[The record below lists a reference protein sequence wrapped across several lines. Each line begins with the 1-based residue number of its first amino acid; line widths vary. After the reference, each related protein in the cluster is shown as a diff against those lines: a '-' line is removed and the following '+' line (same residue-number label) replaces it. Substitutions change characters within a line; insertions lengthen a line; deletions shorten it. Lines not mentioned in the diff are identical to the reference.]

1 MASTYST
8 NLAIELI
15 ANGEQTGT
23 WGSTTN
29 SNLGTL
35 IEQAISGYVT
45 QAVSTG
51 TDTTITIPNG
61 TTGVARN
68 MFIELTGTGGAS
80 TNLIVPANK
89 KLYFIYN
96 NTSSGQVT
104 VKVSGLTGI
113 SVANGTKVVLVSN
126 GTDIVSAAS
135 YTISNSAVTFSSIT
149 DSGLTATRVTYA
161 GTAGL
166 LQDSANLTFNGTS
179 LNLVGNLLANG
190 GTVQVRTGG
199 QFYAYNS
206 DDTNYAV
213 FYNTGAT
220 GAGNGVLSTQI
231 SGTSGATALSGAGF
245 AVTGTLSSTLDAT
258 IYGVTV
264 GRGGGAVASN
274 TAVGYRSLLSIS
286 VGTGNVA
293 VGFEAIYINNAS
305 SSSAVGYQA
314 LRASSGSANTA
325 LGYQAL
331 VLNSTASNN
340 TAVGYQAGY
349 SNTTGTEN
357 LFAGYRAG
365 YLATGSYAVSIGNEA
380 GYSNTDVTSGNVFV
394 GYQSG
399 RANTSGAAVVAIGTG
414 SLLANTTGSYN
425 TAIGRSSLQAN
436 TTASNN
442 TAVGY
447 LAANTTTTG
456 GSNTAIGFQSFLG
469 NTTGADNTAI
479 GRDTLRSNTTAD
491 GNLAVGGYAL
501 YTNTTG
507 ASNSAVGINS
517 LFSTTTGGSN
527 AAVGYGSLQ
536 YNTTGSANVAMGYQ
550 VAYSSTAATN
560 NTILGYQ
567 AGYTGTTESNNVM
580 IGKSAGFAATTNT
593 SVLIGVEAG
602 FNSAG
607 NSNTAVGFNAYAWN
621 SSSSTC
627 AGGCAFGYEALRDNT
642 SGNGNV
648 AMGYQAGKG
657 ITTGAS
663 NVYIGYLA
671 TQSSVSVSSE
681 IVVGP
686 SITGKGANTAFIGG
700 TSGAYNGANT
710 TTWSVTS
717 DIRIKKNVASLA
729 SGLDVVQALRP
740 VEFDYIEN
748 NKHDIGFIAQE
759 YQTVLPAQVVEGADG
774 MLSLNQNL
782 VPYLV
787 KAIQELKARLD
798 AANL

>member
-96 NTSSGQVT
+96 NTSSGPVT

-166 LQDSANLTFNGTS
+166 LQDSANLTFSGTILTSTGFAGPLNGTVGATTANTGAFTTLTTS
-179 LNLVGNLLANG
+179 SNATVNGLLTAVRISNAAEIEVARIRNDGTGNLTAAAVGYYLGNTLYVEQIA
-190 GTVQVRTGG
+190 
-199 QFYAYNS
+199 AYNS
-206 DDTNYAV
+206 QPEFKTD
-213 FYNTGAT
+213 
-220 GAGNGVLSTQI
+220 I
-231 SGTSGATALSGAGF
+231 SGSTVTKVVAAGLE
-245 AVTGTLSSTLDAT
+245 VTGTLSSTLDAT

-264 GRGGGAVASN
+264 GRGAGAVATNTTVGASALAANTTGANNTAIGDRSLSSN
-274 TAVGYRSLLSIS
+274 T
-286 VGTGNVA
+286 
-293 VGFEAIYINNAS
+293 
-305 SSSAVGYQA
+305 
-314 LRASSGSANTA
+314 
-325 LGYQAL
+325 
-331 VLNSTASNN
+331 TASNN

-380 GYSNTDVTSGNVFV
+380 GYSNTDATNGNVFV

-399 RANTSGAAVVAIGTG
+399 RANTSGTAVVAIGAA

-425 TAIGRSSLQAN
+425 TAIGRSALLAN

-447 LAANTTTTG
+447 QALTDNTTADSNSAFGYFALRGNTTG
-456 GSNTAIGFQSFLG
+456 TTNTAVSFGALQQNTTGSSNTAIGTQAL
-469 NTTGADNTAI
+469 T
-479 GRDTLRSNTTAD
+479 SNTTA
-491 GNLAVGGYAL
+491 
-501 YTNTTG
+501 
-507 ASNSAVGINS
+507 S
-517 LFSTTTGGSN
+517 
-527 AAVGYGSLQ
+527 
-536 YNTTGSANVAMGYQ
+536 
-550 VAYSSTAATN
+550 
-560 NTILGYQ
+560 
-567 AGYTGTTESNNVM
+567 
-580 IGKSAGFAATTNT
+580 
-593 SVLIGVEAG
+593 
-602 FNSAG
+602 
-607 NSNTAVGFNAYAWN
+607 SNTAVG
-621 SSSSTC
+621 
-627 AGGCAFGYEALRDNT
+627 
-642 SGNGNV
+642 
-648 AMGYQAGKG
+648 YQAGSG

-663 NVYIGYLA
+663 NVYIGYA
-671 TQSSVSVSSE
+671 AAASAVSVSSE
-681 IVVGP
+681 IVVGA

-729 SGLDVVQALRP
+729 LGLDVVQALRP
-740 VEFDYIEN
+740 VKFDYIEN
-748 NKHDIGFIAQE
+748 DKHDIGFIAQE
-759 YQTVLPAQVVEGADG
+759 YQTVLPDQVVEGADG

-787 KAIQELKARLD
+787 KAMQEQQAIIESLKARLD
-798 AANL
+798 AANI

>member
-166 LQDSANLTFNGTS
+166 LQDSANLTFSGTILTSTGFAGPLNGT
-179 LNLVGNLLANG
+179 VGA
-190 GTVQVRTGG
+190 TT
-199 QFYAYNS
+199 A
-206 DDTNYAV
+206 
-213 FYNTGAT
+213 AT
-220 GAGNGVLSTQI
+220 GAFTTLSATGAITGSTSLLLPSTTAAIGFGV
-231 SGTSGATALSGAGF
+231 GATEQVYRIGNALRIYVNSADVATFSSAGL
-245 AVTGTLSSTLDAT
+245 AVTGTFSSTLGAT
-258 IYGVTV
+258 IQGLTV
-264 GRGGGAVASN
+264 GLGAGAVASN
-274 TAVGYRSLLSIS
+274 IAVGASALAANTTGAYLTAIGNFALYSNTTGSFNTAVGRNVLYSNT
-286 VGTGNVA
+286 TGVFNVA
-293 VGFEAIYINNAS
+293 VGGYEAGGDSTLVLNTT
-305 SSSAVGYQA
+305 
-314 LRASSGSANTA
+314 GSYNTA
-325 LGYQAL
+325 LGAGAL
-331 VLNSTASNN
+331 RSNSTASSNA
-340 TAVGYQAGY
+340 AVGYQAGY
-349 SNTTGTEN
+349 TNTTGTEN

-380 GYSNTDVTSGNVFV
+380 GYNNIETTNGNVFV
-394 GYQSG
+394 GYYSG
-399 RANTSGAAVVAIGTG
+399 RANTSGTAVVAIGAA

-425 TAIGRSSLQAN
+425 TAIGRSALTSN

-447 LAANTTTTG
+447 
-456 GSNTAIGFQSFLG
+456 
-469 NTTGADNTAI
+469 
-479 GRDTLRSNTTAD
+479 
-491 GNLAVGGYAL
+491 
-501 YTNTTG
+501 
-507 ASNSAVGINS
+507 
-517 LFSTTTGGSN
+517 
-527 AAVGYGSLQ
+527 
-536 YNTTGSANVAMGYQ
+536 
-550 VAYSSTAATN
+550 
-560 NTILGYQ
+560 Q
-567 AGYTGTTESNNVM
+567 AGY
-580 IGKSAGFAATTNT
+580 
-593 SVLIGVEAG
+593 
-602 FNSAG
+602 
-607 NSNTAVGFNAYAWN
+607 
-621 SSSSTC
+621 
-627 AGGCAFGYEALRDNT
+627 
-642 SGNGNV
+642 
-648 AMGYQAGKG
+648 G
-657 ITTGAS
+657 ITTGSS
-663 NVYIGYLA
+663 NTYIGYAA
-671 TQSSVSVSSE
+671 TESAVSVSNE
-681 IVVGP
+681 IVVGA

-717 DIRIKKNVASLA
+717 DIRIKKNVASLS

-748 NKHDIGFIAQE
+748 DKHDIGFIAQE